1 MSIKIMSGEELNKA
15 IIGVNKSANKLAGD
29 VQAILV
35 STMYYALKEGS
46 VSELNALWL
55 GTGKGAVR
63 RDAMKNWAIAFGPFV
78 VNDNKKTMA
87 EKPFVFSRE
96 RADTILGMENGASKD
111 ATVEQV
117 MLPIETAART
127 MWTEY
132 KEPPMVV
139 EDWDV
144 LTAVRKLL
152 ADAKKMGTKKVHII
166 NAPMLDELQKLIP
179 AETQGV

>member
-55 GTGKGAVR
+55 GIGKGAVR
-63 RDAMKNWAIAFGPFV
+63 RDAIKNWATAFGPFL

-87 EKPFVFSRE
+87 DKPFVFSRE
-96 RADTILGMENGASKD
+96 LADSILKMEGGASKA

-117 MLPIETAART
+117 MLPIETAAKV

-132 KEPPMVV
+132 KEPPMIV

-144 LTAVRKLL
+144 LGAIRKVLS
-152 ADAKKMGTKKVHII
+152 DAKKMGTKKVNIV

>member
-15 IIGVNKSANKLAGD
+15 ILGVNKSANKLAGD

-35 STMYYALKEGS
+35 STMYYALKDGS
-46 VSELNALWL
+46 VTELNALWL
-55 GTGKGAVR
+55 GIGKGAVR
-63 RDAMKNWAIAFGPFV
+63 RDAIKNWAIAFGPFL

-87 EKPFVFSRE
+87 EKPFVFSRD
-96 RADTILGMENGASKD
+96 RADAILKMEGGASKD

-139 EDWDV
+139 EEWDV
-144 LTAVRKLL
+144 LGAVRKLL
-152 ADAKKMGTKKVHII
+152 TEAKKMGTKKVPIK
-166 NAPMLDELQKLIP
+166 NAPMLEELQKLLP
-179 AETQGV
+179 PDVQGV